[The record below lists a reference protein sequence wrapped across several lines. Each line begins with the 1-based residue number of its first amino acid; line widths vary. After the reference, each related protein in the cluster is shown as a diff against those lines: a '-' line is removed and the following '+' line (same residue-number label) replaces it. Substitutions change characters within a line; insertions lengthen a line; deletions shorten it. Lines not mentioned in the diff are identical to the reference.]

1 MAVKKEIKLNAD
13 SRDERYTRVNGRSE
27 WKGEKMINEEKAKNL
42 RDDTPLSE
50 LREICE
56 TVEDLEELL
65 RRLSKKSKRGD
76 PDVSE

>member
-1 MAVKKEIKLNAD
+1 
-13 SRDERYTRVNGRSE
+13 
-27 WKGEKMINEEKAKNL
+27 MINEEKAKNL

-65 RRLSKKSKRGD
+65 RRFSKKSKRGN